1 MLRIATSEAQAG
13 MRLAIPAFHPTVPGQ
28 VLLRAGYELEPRSI
42 KRLRD
47 LGVRTLWVAIPELA
61 FLTKRTSP
69 EIIRNQAAVVGH
81 VSKLFDSFRVAVDAE
96 LEYAAY
102 AGAVT
107 GLIEAFEAE
116 PAAALMIDRIAR
128 ASDQELEH
136 ASTVCYLS
144 TLMGLKLAWYLEH
157 QRPRVTVTRAREVV
171 PLGIAGMLHDIG
183 VVRMSEAR
191 RRSVRENPDP
201 SNDDFRAH
209 VEIGYDAIKGRVPPT
224 VAAAVLNHHQR
235 YDGTGFPERKMAD
248 GRVEQVEGEQIHVHA
263 RIIAAADTFNRLS
276 IADTGESD
284 DPRVRVLRQMLRGDR
299 ASWFDPTV
307 LHALLAVCPPYPPGA
322 RVTLSNNVHGV
333 VVGWDSLNPC
343 KPRVRALDPSDPL
356 NIPEGPTVDLAKTT
370 GVCVA
375 EIDGHEV
382 GRDNFYPET
391 SAEFCLDSQARRLHN
406 AAEDERERAVDH
418 RASA

>member
-42 KRLRD
+42 NRLRD

-144 TLMGLKLAWYLEH
+144 
-157 QRPRVTVTRAREVV
+157 
-171 PLGIAGMLHDIG
+171 
-183 VVRMSEAR
+183 
-191 RRSVRENPDP
+191 
-201 SNDDFRAH
+201 
-209 VEIGYDAIKGRVPPT
+209 
-224 VAAAVLNHHQR
+224 
-235 YDGTGFPERKMAD
+235 
-248 GRVEQVEGEQIHVHA
+248 
-263 RIIAAADTFNRLS
+263 
-276 IADTGESD
+276 
-284 DPRVRVLRQMLRGDR
+284 
-299 ASWFDPTV
+299 
-307 LHALLAVCPPYPPGA
+307 
-322 RVTLSNNVHGV
+322 
-333 VVGWDSLNPC
+333 
-343 KPRVRALDPSDPL
+343 
-356 NIPEGPTVDLAKTT
+356 
-370 GVCVA
+370 
-375 EIDGHEV
+375 
-382 GRDNFYPET
+382 
-391 SAEFCLDSQARRLHN
+391 
-406 AAEDERERAVDH
+406 
-418 RASA
+418 